1 MFCCKAL
8 HWYWPGTAEE
18 KCEERQTFWTRSRC
32 RFNESQEQFLA
43 LRFFAAGIECETTAL
58 GYRPRWLTVVQLD
71 WLRPAHSYPAN
82 GNCNVCQNVGTT
94 AKRRGLYPKAKVL
107 QKDRYVKPGPVDP
120 MFLCEGD
127 KWTGISRFPGSESS
141 NQVSLLSS
149 VYIAVTLIVS

>member
-1 MFCCKAL
+1 MKVRCNSLLSDFLLLELNVKRL
-8 HWYWPGTAEE
+8 PWGTD
-18 KCEERQTFWTRSRC
+18 RVDWRLS
-32 RFNESQEQFLA
+32 SL
-43 LRFFAAGIECETTAL
+43 I
-58 GYRPRWLTVVQLD
+58 GYDQHTVTLQM
-71 WLRPAHSYPAN
+71 AT
-82 GNCNVCQNVGTT
+82 NCNVCQNDGTT

-141 NQVSLLSS
+141 NQVSLLSC